1 MAEIQGAKGSPSLDM
16 TPMVDLAFL
25 LVTFFMLT
33 AQFKPQ
39 EVVLVDTPTS
49 LSMKEVPKKDLLIVT
64 IDSIGRVFF
73 TLDMPDVKRDALDYV
88 SGKYQVSFTEGQAKK
103 FVNEGMFGVPVK
115 AIGTYLDAEGD
126 KRKAIMNEYK
136 GIPYDTINNELF
148 NWVQGI
154 QISHFN
160 RRKAQKEMIDAGGT
174 PPAKKDLMEK
184 LKYAIKA
191 DGNAKYEK
199 VQEVINTFQ
208 DERLNINTFSLITD
222 LEKF

>member
-1 MAEIQGAKGSPSLDM
+1 MAEIQGGKGSPSLDM

-39 EVVLVDTPTS
+39 EVVMVDTPTS
-49 LSMKEVPKKDLLIVT
+49 QSPKEVPKKDLLIVT

-73 TLDMPDVKRDALDYV
+73 TLDMPEVKREALAYV
-88 SGKYQVSFTEGQAKK
+88 AGKYQLSLSEGQTKK

-115 AIGTYLDAEGD
+115 AMTAYLDAEGD
-126 KRKAIMNEYK
+126 ARKEIMNQYK
-136 GIPYDTINNELF
+136 GIPYDSTNNELF
-148 NWVQGI
+148 NWVQGV
-154 QISHFN
+154 QVAHFN
-160 RRKAQKEMIDAGGT
+160 KRKEQKDLIDAGGT
-174 PPAKKDLMEK
+174 IPKKDLMEK

>member
-1 MAEIQGAKGSPSLDM
+1 MAEIQGGKGSPSLDM

-49 LSMKEVPKKDLLIVT
+49 VSMKEVPKKDLLIVT

-73 TLDMPDVKRDALDYV
+73 TIDMPDVKRDALTYV
-88 SGKYQVSFTEGQAKK
+88 SGKYQVAFTAAQTKK
-103 FVNEGMFGVPVK
+103 FVNEGMFGVPVQ

-126 KRKAIMNEYK
+126 ARKEVMNQYK
-136 GIPYDTINNELF
+136 GIPYDSTNNELF

-160 RRKAQKEMIDAGGT
+160 RRKEQKEYIEAGGNV
-174 PPAKKDLMEK
+174 AKKDVMDK

>member
-1 MAEIQGAKGSPSLDM
+1 MAEIQGGKGSPSLDM

-39 EVVLVDTPTS
+39 EVVMVDTPTS
-49 LSMKEVPKKDLLIVT
+49 QSPKEVPKKDILIVT

-73 TLDMPDVKRDALDYV
+73 TLDMPQVKREALAYV
-88 SGKYQVSFTEGQAKK
+88 AGKYQFSLTEGQTKK

-115 AIGTYLDAEGD
+115 ALAPYLDAEGD
-126 KRKAIMNEYK
+126 ERKAIMNQYK
-136 GIPYDTINNELF
+136 GIPYDSTNNELF
-148 NWVQGI
+148 NWVQGV
-154 QISHFN
+154 QIAHFN
-160 RRKAQKEMIDAGGT
+160 LRKAQKDLIEAGGT
-174 PPAKKDLMEK
+174 IPKKDVMDK